1 MTQSDR
7 QQKAALFE
15 RFKEIMRR
23 VCTTIEDITI
33 ENTLYSELITE
44 GRAISPEDLNGQV
57 AKALLDPEN
66 RKAARELYSG
76 LWKALDEV
84 GADAYS
90 EALLRDLPSTDK
102 PN

>member
-1 MTQSDR
+1 MAQSDQEKAVLFR
-7 QQKAALFE
+7 Q
-15 RFKEIMRR
+15 FKETLRQ

-33 ENTLYSELITE
+33 ENTLYAEIIRE
-44 GRAISPEDLNGQV
+44 GFSISPEILRERVQ
-57 AKALLDPEN
+57 KALSKPEN
-66 RKAARELYSG
+66 RAAARKLYSK

-84 GADAYS
+84 GIDAYS